1 MGVLY
6 EVERKFVFSRSLLTQ
21 FHSNRGLPPFR
32 SLVHSGNSTFR
43 DTYFDSSKILASK
56 GIWIRKRDQGW
67 EAKVN
72 IRDSFVKAA
81 YNEITSVPEIRSIV
95 SRYVP
100 GNTAECDNFGLQVF
114 CDFTTY
120 RSNYV
125 ADEKFNVVLDTT
137 DFGHDV
143 GEVEIMASDVEKAEK
158 DIDQFFVRYPWF
170 FQRGSPK
177 GKITAYLELKKA
189 REKDPGE

>member
-6 EVERKFVFSRSLLTQ
+6 EVERKFVFSRSLLSQ
-21 FHSNRGLPPFR
+21 FHSNRGRPPFR
-32 SLVHSGNSTFR
+32 SLVYSGNSTFR
-43 DTYFDSSKILASK
+43 DIYFDSSKILASK

-72 IRDSFVKAA
+72 LRDSFVKAA
-81 YNEITSVPEIRSIV
+81 YNEITSVPEIRGIV
-95 SRYVP
+95 SKHIP
-100 GNTAECDNFGLQVF
+100 GNTAERENFGLQVF

-120 RSNYV
+120 RSKYI

-137 DFGHDV
+137 DFGHAV

-158 DIDQFFVRYPWF
+158 DIDQFFARYPWF
-170 FQRGSPK
+170 FQGGTPK
-177 GKITAYLELKKA
+177 GKISAYLELKAGSKGP
-189 REKDPGE
+189 RE